1 MILTN
6 VSLNKEMYSVEAKT
20 VQTGAVRT
28 LVEALK
34 SILVE
39 MSLLFDKDGI
49 KMIAMDNT
57 RTVLVHLRL
66 HADKFEKYDYNHTS
80 PKFIIG
86 VNTDHLYRIVRTAT
100 NDDILSFYVEKDDPN
115 SLGIIM
121 ENSEK
126 KQIHKYKLN
135 LLDRDEPDLALPD
148 TEFSTRI
155 TMPSTDFQK
164 ICRDMTLLS
173 AKTIEITNVGNS
185 LSFTCKGHF
194 ASRSTTMGD
203 NDFNIQKKSAEIISE
218 HFSLPHLV
226 LFTKCTNL
234 CNNVEIH
241 VKNGW
246 FLMIRYVVA
255 NLGEIKLC
263 LMPCST

>member
-1 MILTN
+1 
-6 VSLNKEMYSVEAKT
+6 MYSVEAKT

-66 HADKFEKYDYNHTS
+66 HADKFEKYEYNATS
-80 PKFIIG
+80 PKFVIG

-100 NDDILSFYVEKDDPN
+100 NDDILSFYVEQDDPN
-115 SLGIIM
+115 SLGIVM

-135 LLDRDEPDLALPD
+135 LLDRDEPDLQLPD

-173 AKTIEITNVGNS
+173 AKTIEITNVGSS

-203 NDFNIQKKSAEIISE
+203 SESDFNIHKKSSSDIVSE
-218 HFSLPHLV
+218 NFSLPHLV

-263 LMPCST
+263 LMPCSV